1 MHPAVQKA
9 IAELV
14 NSGKTPSVALTK
26 ACLSESVPM
35 PVIIAG
41 LSAYKNNPAIIEQPL
56 ASTSDQDNLQQQSQ
70 LDRIEQKLDRLLTLL
85 EKG

>member
-26 ACLSESVPM
+26 ARLSEPVPM
-35 PVIIAG
+35 PLIIAG
-41 LSAYKNNPAIIEQPL
+41 LSAFKNNPAIIEQPL
-56 ASTSDQDNLQQQSQ
+56 TLKSEQDNRPQQSQ

-85 EKG
+85 EKR

>member
-9 IAELV
+9 IADLV
-14 NSGKTPSVALTK
+14 VEGKTPSVALTK
-26 ACLSESVPM
+26 ARLNGSVPM

-41 LSAYKNNPAIIEQPL
+41 LSAYKNNPDIVKQPL
-56 ASTSDQDNLQQQSQ
+56 QPISEQDTPSQSQ
-70 LDRIEQKLDRLLTLL
+70 LDRIEQKLDRLLALM

>member
-14 NSGKTPSVALTK
+14 SDGKVPSVALTK
-26 ACLSESVPM
+26 ARLSDPVPM
-35 PVIIAG
+35 PLIIAG
-41 LSAYKNNPAIIEQPL
+41 LTAYKNNPDIITFPLSSQPK
-56 ASTSDQDNLQQQSQ
+56 QDAQQQQSQ
-70 LDRIEQKLDRLLTLL
+70 LDRIEHKLDKLLTLL